1 MEKRGSRMYVM
12 LLKTAYVITA
22 KTLK

>member
-1 MEKRGSRMYVM
+1 MYVM